1 MFVKRA
7 YHWANCSAFLYL
19 VFPATK
25 LYLSFCIY
33 APTHSHSNCLWNGDV
48 WSICI
53 YLLAC
58 LIEQMRTYVTEKQ
71 RDSPPRKSVEDWI
84 IKPDHRSPH
93 VTLTTIPSF
102 LPDIQFLLKL
112 QPVLMATFQKGLFL
126 TGRPRHWQFASPQ
139 WKSWSTISVHD
150 PSVLWQ
156 GYFNWEEGNGASS
169 WSWPHARVIQGHV
182 NPSAECWGFFSSFFP
197 CLLGSRKMRFM
208 LISNSW
214 SLQEQTLSASSPSS
228 TSLLCRNSGCWWH
241 LAGDE
246 ASGSPFGYD

>member
-1 MFVKRA
+1 
-7 YHWANCSAFLYL
+7 
-19 VFPATK
+19 
-25 LYLSFCIY
+25 
-33 APTHSHSNCLWNGDV
+33 
-48 WSICI
+48 
-53 YLLAC
+53 
-58 LIEQMRTYVTEKQ
+58 MRTYVTEKQ

-102 LPDIQFLLKL
+102 LPNIRFLLKL

-126 TGRPRHWQFASPQ
+126 TGRPRQWQFASPQ

-169 WSWPHARVIQGHV
+169 WSWLHARIIQGHM
-182 NPSAECWGFFSSFFP
+182 NPSAKYCWFFFFSPS
-197 CLLGSRKMRFM
+197 CLLGSNKMRFT

-214 SLQEQTLSASSPSS
+214 SLQEETVCFQSQQHRSAVQGSGVLVAPCWGWSS
-228 TSLLCRNSGCWWH
+228 W
-241 LAGDE
+241 
-246 ASGSPFGYD
+246 SPFRCN